1 MQESVEKINL
11 VINEVKKVVLGKDE
25 VVKLTLTCLLSGG
38 HALFEDVPGTG
49 KTMLVKTLS
58 SVKPI
63 YD

>member
-11 VINEVKKVVLGKDE
+11 VINEVKKVVLGKDD
-25 VVKLTLTCLLSGG
+25 VVKLIGTCLLSGC
-38 HALFEDVPGTG
+38 HVLFEEVPGTG

-58 SVKPI
+58 SVRPI